1 MSSLHGELLAIRLA
15 GGMIKAMGLRGAL
28 IESDNQTAI
37 KLSVSE
43 SVPPWE
49 VMAVV
54 GDIRKLKMEEGIS
67 FAWIKREANGL
78 AHAVAAE
85 AMTGCLPVNWMSF
98 PSSFVMSIVSRD
110 ASPLL

>member
-1 MSSLHGELLAIRLA
+1 
-15 GGMIKAMGLRGAL
+15 MIKAMGLRGAL

-43 SVPPWE
+43 LAPPWE

-54 GDIRKLKMEEGIS
+54 WDIRKLKLEEGIS

-85 AMTGCLPVNWMSF
+85 AIKGCLPVNSVSF
-98 PSSFVMSIVSRD
+98 PSSSVKSIVTSD
-110 ASPLL
+110 VSPLL